1 MCENNFLEY
10 MCASIRFD
18 PLKKTSILK
27 LEFQYQTTLFLELLV
42 HLISITNLFIVFI
55 NMTRVLILSF
65 TEVSGLINQFEQF
78 LEQIYINATCA
89 KFHFFIIV

>member
-1 MCENNFLEY
+1 MG
-10 MCASIRFD
+10 ASIRFD

-27 LEFQYQTTLFLELLV
+27 LQFQYQTTLFLELLV

-55 NMTRVLILSF
+55 NMTRVLILYF

-78 LEQIYINATCA
+78 LEQKYINATCA